1 MKVFICTD
9 DEQLISAK
17 VSKSFILKFSSLHA
31 SDINIINEKDFS
43 ELDAI
48 KDNFYMRNGKWEL
61 LKKNDL
67 QRFTFLRF
75 LVPSLMNYT
84 GKALVIDPDIFLV
97 KPGIENLDKLIK
109 NNDLLCRKGIRK
121 GTFATSLMY
130 MDCTK
135 LRSWDMKK
143 IINNLISGDED
154 YDNLINLRDHRLK
167 LGVLD
172 SSWNDFD
179 NLNKDTI
186 FLHTTQK
193 VTQPWRKGL
202 PLNSYIPPILGFIK
216 RDLFYKILNKPLNVG
231 VEHPNNAIN
240 KLFLSQLKVCVENNI
255 ISNSE
260 LKTAIDYGY
269 IRDDI
274 FQKI

>member
-1 MKVFICTD
+1 
-9 DEQLISAK
+9 
-17 VSKSFILKFSSLHA
+17 
-31 SDINIINEKDFS
+31 
-43 ELDAI
+43 
-48 KDNFYMRNGKWEL
+48 
-61 LKKNDL
+61 
-67 QRFTFLRF
+67 
-75 LVPSLMNYT
+75 
-84 GKALVIDPDIFLV
+84 
-97 KPGIENLDKLIK
+97 
-109 NNDLLCRKGIRK
+109 
-121 GTFATSLMY
+121 
-130 MDCTK
+130 MDCSK

-216 RDLFYKILNKPLNVG
+216 RDLIYKILNKPLNVG